1 MFKIIIVGR
10 GRQPQFI
17 ETCLE
22 GAGHW
27 CPEQTPARTQL
38 ASQAPGPSGIKIFNP
53 GIFRDGILPNPG
65 IPGFFGTGFTLIFN
79 PGIVQ
84 KFLRDFS
91 GFLFLLRVLVKSH
104 HFHQSLSLSPWPPHP
119 QEGSRM
125 SAQHMKRLSQMLPQ
139 TLTNWIG
146 GRTTR
151 KHFLFLLFWSGLSL
165 QSQWQAVKVNESF
178 QLQAMLSLQR
188 ELRLLQSRW
197 RVVS

>member
-1 MFKIIIVGR
+1 MTWGTLYKFCCWPSWFLLKFPTYL
-10 GRQPQFI
+10 Q
-17 ETCLE
+17 
-22 GAGHW
+22 
-27 CPEQTPARTQL
+27 QL
-38 ASQAPGPSGIKIFNP
+38 FTNHSQPGPSGIKIFNP
-53 GIFRDGILPNPG
+53 RIFRDG

-104 HFHQSLSLSPWPPHP
+104 HFHQSLSLSFSPPHP
-119 QEGSRM
+119 QEVSTM

-139 TLTNWIG
+139 ILTNWIG

-165 QSQWQAVKVNESF
+165 QSQCRGKQ
-178 QLQAMLSLQR
+178 
-188 ELRLLQSRW
+188 
-197 RVVS
+197 